1 MILEIAQLPVRAGEE
16 AAFEAAF
23 DEAQKIIA
31 AQPGYRSH
39 ELVRGADAGNGSRYV
54 LLVRWDSVEA
64 HDPGFRQSAG
74 YQTVARTAASLL
86 RTRHRGRAFCD
97 GRGRVERLI
106 DGCTDSATPSRK
118 PTTARRSCCTASTWP
133 SRTVNSS

>member
-23 DEAQKIIA
+23 DAAQKIIA

-74 YQTVARTAASLL
+74 YQQWRELLHRFYEPGIAVAHFATVA
-86 RTRHRGRAFCD
+86 GRLQ
-97 GRGRVERLI
+97 G
-106 DGCTDSATPSRK
+106 
-118 PTTARRSCCTASTWP
+118 
-133 SRTVNSS
+133 